1 MCLAVPMKIVKLT
14 GTDAVVELGGVQ
26 RPVNLTLI
34 SDSEIKI
41 GDYVIVHAGFAIQKL
56 DNADAEERLKL
67 LQEMLELS

>member
-26 RPVNLTLI
+26 RHINLALL
-34 SDSEIKI
+34 SDSELKI

-67 LQEMLELS
+67 LQEMLELL

>member
-1 MCLAVPMKIVKLT
+1 MCLAVPMKIVQLT

-34 SDSEIKI
+34 SDKEIKT

-67 LQEMLELS
+67 LQEMLELL

>member
-34 SDSEIKI
+34 SDSELTI

-56 DNADAEERLKL
+56 DSADAEERLKL
-67 LQEMLELS
+67 LQEMLELL

>member
-34 SDSEIKI
+34 SDSEIKT